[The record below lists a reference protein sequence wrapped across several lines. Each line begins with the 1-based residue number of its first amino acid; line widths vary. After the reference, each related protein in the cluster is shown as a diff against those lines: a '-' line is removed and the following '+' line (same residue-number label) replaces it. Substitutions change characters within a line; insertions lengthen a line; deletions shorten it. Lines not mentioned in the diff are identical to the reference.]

1 MTREEAIYQLEDLKK
16 EAMSHFWCEKDDCAN
31 DDKIHHRDAEALDMA
46 IAALRAADGAN
57 AAARV
62 KKPRAP
68 KMTCDEML
76 QLPVIERCIDL
87 WTNPGDIVLDP
98 FDGIGSTG
106 YQALKMGRRHIGV
119 ELKES
124 YFRQAAMNL
133 ATAESEYFNQEAE
146 Q

>member
-1 MTREEAIYQLEDLKK
+1 MNYDDFLKSK
-16 EAMSHFWCEKDDCAN
+16 ASSVPCCGFSISKSEMRSDKDEKHIC
-31 DDKIHHRDAEALDMA
+31 
-46 IAALRAADGAN
+46 
-57 AAARV
+57 
-62 KKPRAP
+62 P
-68 KMTCDEML
+68 L

-87 WTNPGDIVLDP
+87 WTNPGDLVLDP